1 MGSQVPQAGPPGG
14 DVPLLQAQVWHA
26 LVQARELPALARG
39 LWRLGETIP
48 GFRGLRLGWGND
60 VGGTRC
66 APDGVTLH
74 ARAEQAL
81 ARACADCDGRAHEVD
96 GAVAAAWPVPAT
108 DRLISMVVL
117 CEAGTPLS
125 RLQPLLDS
133 ARALASA
140 LVEKESLRLAVART
154 GQAERLQ
161 NALYS
166 IAELASSDLDMP
178 RMLARLHEI
187 VAGLMY
193 AENFFIVRYSAARQ
207 TIRFIYFA
215 DSQDPFIP
223 DPDMELGIGDLPNS
237 LTLGMI
243 RHGRALMGP
252 SAQLRAQIGLQ
263 PADAHGPDS
272 ADWLGVP
279 LLSGEEVRGAVV
291 VQSYDGQVG
300 FSDEDR
306 VLLSFV
312 AQHILTALERRDAR
326 EELER
331 RVGERTRELA
341 RINTELRSEVEERQR
356 AERLQAALFRIAE
369 LSITTGSQDAFHA
382 AVHEVVGRLLYARN
396 FFIALLNEAGD
407 GLEFPYSVD
416 ERDAQRPPRRLAHGL
431 SEYVLRT
438 RKPLLADHD
447 KVSELVASGE
457 VRSSGA
463 ASRCWLGVPLIRDD
477 VAVGVVVVQSY
488 SDEVMFTH
496 RDQELLTFVSFHIAS
511 GLMRKRAQERL
522 LEAYAEL
529 EHRVE
534 ERTEAL
540 AQANRELRAQIAERE
555 RAERE
560 LTHLALHD
568 SLTGLPNRTQF
579 LHRLQQSMQAYADR
593 PGSPFAVLFL
603 DLDRFKVVN
612 DSVGHLVGD
621 ELLKHAARRISMAVR
636 EPDMVA
642 RLGGDEFAVLLE
654 DVDDEAG
661 AIEVGQRIIDALS
674 APMMIDGKEL
684 FTSASIG
691 IALATADYR
700 AAEELL
706 RDADAAM
713 YRAKAAGRNTSETF
727 DAGLRLEALRV
738 LDLESD
744 LRRSLSRGD
753 FQPFFQPIVGLDDGR
768 IVAYEALLRWHH
780 PSRGLLLPGSFLPVA
795 QDSGLIEHI
804 DWQVFEQAIAA
815 IPDLCPGEGYICI
828 NVSPRH
834 LHSRAFVPRLQELLA
849 KAGADGRQLR
859 VELTEGA
866 LLEGSESVHHSLA
879 QLRQA
884 GIVAQIDD
892 FGTGYSALS
901 YLHRFP
907 IGALKID
914 RSFVAGLAAEVAT
927 SGRSAVVGA
936 ILAMARSLGL
946 EVIAEGIETPAQR
959 ELLMKLGCRL
969 GQGYLFGHP
978 VPLTTP
984 PLVVRGV

>member
-1 MGSQVPQAGPPGG
+1 M
-14 DVPLLQAQVWHA
+14 WHA
-26 LVQARELPALARG
+26 LVQARELPDLAQALS
-39 LWRLGETIP
+39 RLGETLP
-48 GFRGLRLGWGND
+48 GFRALRLGWGNEAT
-60 VGGTRC
+60 GTRC
-66 APDGVTLH
+66 APDGVFLD
-74 ARAEQAL
+74 ASVGQAL
-81 ARACADCDGRAHEVD
+81 QRACTARDGKVLGLS

-108 DRLISMVVL
+108 DRTISVVIL
-117 CEAGTPLS
+117 CDDNTPVA
-125 RLQPLLDS
+125 RFQPLLDS

-166 IAELASSDLDMP
+166 IAELASSELDMP

-223 DPDMELGIGDLPNS
+223 DPDTELGIAELPNS

-252 SAQLRAQIGLQ
+252 SAQLRAQIGLE

-291 VQSYDGQVG
+291 VQCYDGQVS
-300 FSDEDR
+300 FSEEDR

-341 RINTELRSEVEERQR
+341 RTNSELRSEVEERQR

-396 FFIALLNEAGD
+396 FFIALLNEGGD

-416 ERDAQRPPRRLAHGL
+416 ERDAQRPPRHLAHGL

-447 KVSELVASGE
+447 KVSELVANGE
-457 VRSSGA
+457 VQSSGA
-463 ASRCWLGVPLIRDD
+463 ASRCWLGVPLIRDE

-511 GLMRKRAQERL
+511 GLVRKRAQERL

-540 AQANRELRAQIAERE
+540 ARANSELRAQIVERE

-579 LHRLQQSMQAYADR
+579 LDRLQQSMQEYAKRTD
-593 PGSPFAVLFL
+593 SPFAVLFL

-654 DVDDEAG
+654 DVGDEAG
-661 AIEVGQRIIDALS
+661 AIEVGRRIIDALS
-674 APMMIDGKEL
+674 APMMIEGKEL

-691 IALATADYR
+691 IALATPEYL

-744 LRRSLSRGD
+744 LRRSLARGD
-753 FQPFFQPIVGLDDGR
+753 FEPYFQPIVALEDAR
-768 IVAYEALLRWHH
+768 TIAHEALLRWHH
-780 PSRGLLLPGSFLPVA
+780 PVRGLLLPGSFLSVA
-795 QDSGLIEHI
+795 QDSGLIEQI

-815 IPDLCPGEGYICI
+815 IPRLCPDGGYVCI

-834 LHSRAFVPRLQELLA
+834 LHSRAFVPRLQALLA
-849 KAGADGRQLR
+849 KAGAEGRQLR

-879 QLRQA
+879 QLRAA
-884 GIVAQIDD
+884 GIIAQIDD

-914 RSFVAGLAAEVAT
+914 RSFVADLDKDLAG
-927 SGRSAVVGA
+927 SGRGAVVGA
-936 ILAMARSLGL
+936 ILAMARSLDL
-946 EVIAEGIETPAQR
+946 EVIAEGIETPGQR
-959 ELLMKLGCRL
+959 DMLMKLGCQL
-969 GQGYLFGHP
+969 GQGYYFGL
-978 VPLTTP
+978 PLPLP
-984 PLVVRGV
+984 PGSGD